1 MSSKVTKQ
9 QISGA
14 WLAPEGFNLEQCK
27 KDVISSLPSGSG
39 AVLNASQKSYAYILA
54 GLALVISLA
63 SIVGLV
69 VGLLHSSK
77 EVGCPNGNVPNSDQT
92 ICVPCNPSEIVI
104 SGLCHACPSQEVPN
118 VFRTECKA
126 CLSGE
131 VQNMDRTMCTAC
143 PYNEIAKNGI
153 CQACPVGAV
162 PAPNQT
168 TCLVCNL
175 DEITN
180 NAICQA
186 CPSGNIPNTDQTT
199 CLPCNPNEIVNR
211 TLL

>member
-1 MSSKVTKQ
+1 MNSKVTNHR
-9 QISGA
+9 ISGA
-14 WLAPEGFNLEQCK
+14 WSAPEDSNLEQVVCK
-27 KDVISSLPSGSG
+27 KDVIPGLPSG

-77 EVGCPNGNVPNSDQT
+77 EVGCPNGNVPISDQT

-126 CLSGE
+126 CPSGE
-131 VQNMDRTMCTAC
+131 VQNMDH
-143 PYNEIAKNGI
+143 Y
-153 CQACPVGAV
+153 
-162 PAPNQT
+162 
-168 TCLVCNL
+168 
-175 DEITN
+175 
-180 NAICQA
+180 
-186 CPSGNIPNTDQTT
+186 S
-199 CLPCNPNEIVNR
+199 LP
-211 TLL
+211 L